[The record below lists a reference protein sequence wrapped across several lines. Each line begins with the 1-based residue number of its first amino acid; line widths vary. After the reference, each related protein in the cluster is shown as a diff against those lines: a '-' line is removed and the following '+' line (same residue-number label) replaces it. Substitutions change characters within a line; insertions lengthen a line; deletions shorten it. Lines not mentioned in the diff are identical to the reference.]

1 MGFLAGSIKA
11 AQVEWDKL
19 NLSAEVQDWIKEGVK
34 LPLSSVPDSFELPNH
49 TLSRKQYH
57 FVLQEISDLVTSGA
71 LEICSSKPHCVN
83 PVGCVPKKGGKR
95 RLITDLR
102 KLNNHCATP
111 KFRNEDINTVSD
123 LIQPHDQLVTV
134 DIKNGFYHVSI
145 HEDFRDY
152 LGIYFEGVYYR
163 WTVLPFGLNCSP
175 YFFNKVLRPVIEHL
189 RSLGLRVTVFVDD
202 FLLTSKALHSVVDK
216 DILLSTLSRLGIQIN
231 KEKSSLT
238 PQHKKT
244 YIGFIVSTEGGAPI
258 ISIPHNRI
266 YKLKKDIRRVL
277 SKTSVSARTLAR
289 VAGQCIAMTK
299 AIIPGKLLL

>member
-1 MGFLAGSIKA
+1 MGFLAGSVKA
-11 AQVEWDKL
+11 TQVEWEKL

-34 LPLSSVPDSFELPNH
+34 LPVSSVPESLELPNH

-57 FVLQEISDLVTSGA
+57 FVRQKISDLVASGA

-83 PVGCVPKKGGKR
+83 PIGCVPKKGGKL

-111 KFRNEDINTVSD
+111 KFRNEDINTVRD
-123 LIQPHDQLVTV
+123 LIQPNDQLVTV
-134 DIKNGFYHVSI
+134 DVKNGFYHVSI

-163 WTVLPFGLNCSP
+163 WAVLPFGLNCSP

-202 FLLTSKALHSVVDK
+202 FLLMSKDSHSAVD
-216 DILLSTLSRLGIQIN
+216 
-231 KEKSSLT
+231 
-238 PQHKKT
+238 
-244 YIGFIVSTEGGAPI
+244 
-258 ISIPHNRI
+258 
-266 YKLKKDIRRVL
+266 
-277 SKTSVSARTLAR
+277 
-289 VAGQCIAMTK
+289 
-299 AIIPGKLLL
+299 